1 MPRTARVGRRIRFRL
16 TVTNVGSVTARR
28 VHMIDIPPG
37 AVALAAMRSTTRARV
52 LNRGALWNLGTLAP
66 GARRTVR
73 GSVLIKAGTPGMKT
87 NLVAAG
93 AVNAQLVGDR
103 ADTRLLRQQ
112 RRAPRVTG

>member
-1 MPRTARVGRRIRFRL
+1 
-16 TVTNVGSVTARR
+16 
-28 VHMIDIPPG
+28 MIDVPPG
-37 AVALAAMRSTTRARV
+37 AVTLAAMRSTTRARV
-52 LNRGALWNLGTLAP
+52 LNRGAIWKLGTLAP

-73 GSVLIKAGTPGMKT
+73 GSVLIKAGTPGLKR

-103 ADTRLLRQQ
+103 ADTRLLRQ

>member
-1 MPRTARVGRRIRFRL
+1 
-16 TVTNVGSVTARR
+16 
-28 VHMIDIPPG
+28 MIDIPPG

-52 LNRGALWNLGTLAP
+52 LNRGAIWKLGTLAP

-73 GSVLIKAGTPGMKT
+73 GSVLIKAGTPGLKR

-103 ADTRLLRQQ
+103 ADTRLMRQQ